1 MKNCFYLFIFSL
13 LLLFTACDKDQSLT
27 NQFDGEWEIQQIIY
41 TANRQDSVVAAPIG
55 VFYFEKCKL
64 GNGNCSGYYELEG
77 YDRVSIGY
85 NAQASPEEVHIST
98 LSEAEII
105 FRGTYQINNFSS
117 SRLSLSGSAE
127 AGKEYDV
134 VIDLKKK

>member
-1 MKNCFYLFIFSL
+1 MKKHSYPFIFCFL
-13 LLLFTACDKDQSLT
+13 LFFTACDKDQSLT
-27 NQFDGEWEIQQIIY
+27 NQFDGEWEIQQIVF
-41 TANRQDSVVAAPIG
+41 TSNGQDSIASAPIG
-55 VFYFEKCKL
+55 VFYFEKRKL

-77 YDRVSIGY
+77 YDRGSIGY
-85 NAQASPEEVHIST
+85 NAQASPKEVHIST

-117 SRLSLSGSAE
+117 SRITFSGTAE